1 MSTPTLN
8 QYTEKSLVL
17 RGNDLDQNIL
27 VEFGGK
33 HNEFLKG
40 GPGWIFPNFK
50 KKLVENYISS
60 LTPLTSTPLTST
72 STPLTST
79 PLTSTP
85 LTSKYQDHPVETP
98 IRQIKASCDCI
109 EQIKLLTSKLKILS
123 KKIEILEKNSLRPPN
138 SQATSLDSLDS
149 DCDEPDSYIC
159 NNLLRRAKKSSAA
172 NE

>member
-1 MSTPTLN
+1 MSTPTLS

-79 PLTSTP
+79 PLA
-85 LTSKYQDHPVETP
+85 SKYQDHPVETP

-172 NE
+172 TV

>member
-60 LTPLTSTPLTST
+60 LTPLTSTPLTLS
-72 STPLTST
+72 ST

-123 KKIEILEKNSLRPPN
+123 KKIEILEKNNLRQPN
-138 SQATSLDSLDS
+138 FQATSLDSIDS

-172 NE
+172 TV

>member
-60 LTPLTSTPLTST
+60 LTPLTSTPLTS
-72 STPLTST
+72 TST